1 MTERIYFQI
10 CICTEM
16 ENVKQTEDTDKQ
28 FHQSTA
34 TSSHDFTT
42 SFQTHGTF
50 EKNNINEQSS

>member
-1 MTERIYFQI
+1 M

-50 EKNNINEQSS
+50 ENNNINEQGS